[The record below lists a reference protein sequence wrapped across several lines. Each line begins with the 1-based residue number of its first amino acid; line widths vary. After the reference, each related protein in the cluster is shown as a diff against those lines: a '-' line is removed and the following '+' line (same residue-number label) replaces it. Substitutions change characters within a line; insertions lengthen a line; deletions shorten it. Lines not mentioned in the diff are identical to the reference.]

1 MAAVDRDRVGVRR
14 GGNFDQQLD
23 RLPRVQLIYA
33 VLSGAA
39 GDTTERI
46 MFSRSRAD
54 VYLPGPM
61 AALATVFTVSGWP

>member
-1 MAAVDRDRVGVRR
+1 
-14 GGNFDQQLD
+14 
-23 RLPRVQLIYA
+23 VQLIYA

-39 GDTTERI
+39 GDTTKRI

-61 AALATVFTVSGWP
+61 AALATVFTMSGWP